1 MRLEMEGKEPLIVLF
16 GMPLVTTA
24 IVIVSMHYGQT
35 NTQIVPPPAINVE
48 APAVSPRITAEI
60 PQGSI
65 RINNEVPPAQI
76 HEVTREVVKVPNIS
90 IEPARS
96 PDIRLTLPS
105 GKESETKINA
115 VPAPLPMPV
124 NVSNDNPKSELPELP
139 RKDHAAKTESPET
152 ASAKKDEVKQAEPQD
167 PSGRL
172 LPPPK
177 AYVDPRNTPSA
188 R

>member
-16 GMPLVTTA
+16 GMPVLTAA

-65 RINNEVPPAQI
+65 RINNEVPPAQV
-76 HEVTREVVKVPNIS
+76 HEVIREVVKVPNIS

-96 PDIRLTLPS
+96 PDIRVTMPT
-105 GKESETKINA
+105 GKEGETKIIA
-115 VPAPLPMPV
+115 VPSPLPMPV
-124 NVSNDNPKSELPELP
+124 NVSTDNPKTDLPNIELP
-139 RKDHAAKTESPET
+139 RKTENHE
-152 ASAKKDEVKQAEPQD
+152 AKKEEKSAEPQD
-167 PSGRL
+167 PTGRL

-177 AYVDPRNTPSA
+177 AYVDPRTSPPA